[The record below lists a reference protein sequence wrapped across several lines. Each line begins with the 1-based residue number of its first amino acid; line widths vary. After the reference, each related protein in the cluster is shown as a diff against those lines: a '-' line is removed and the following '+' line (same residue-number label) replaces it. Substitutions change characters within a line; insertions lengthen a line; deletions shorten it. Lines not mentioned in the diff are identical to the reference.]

1 MLFQE
6 EWRIGREISCV
17 RTGKSW
23 YMADDGTG
31 GMERELRLQWLRVC
45 RGLLRQLSVRPSSC
59 WTQAQ
64 GREDYPHPVS
74 RFSVNLDGRRRE
86 QVDCDSHQ
94 LVSGEMQGSLLPFP
108 AQKQVFM
115 LFLPVILL
123 KLKVQTHVSL
133 CGMIDEDVEDLKAVH
148 DV

>member
-6 EWRIGREISCV
+6 EWRIGRERSCV

-23 YMADDGTG
+23 YMADDGRG
-31 GMERELRLQWLRVC
+31 GVERELSLWWLRVY
-45 RGLLRQLSVRPSSC
+45 RGLLSPPSVHPSSC
-59 WTQAQ
+59 WTWAH
-64 GREDYPHPVS
+64 GGEEYPCPVS
-74 RFSVNLDGRRRE
+74 RFSVSLDGRRRE

-115 LFLPVILL
+115 LFFPVLL
-123 KLKVQTHVSL
+123 LRRCKHICSFV
-133 CGMIDEDVEDLKAVH
+133 A
-148 DV
+148 

>member
-17 RTGKSW
+17 RTGASW

-31 GMERELRLQWLRVC
+31 GVERELRLRWLRVC
-45 RGLLRQLSVRPSSC
+45 RGVLRPPSVRPSSC
-59 WTQAQ
+59 WTRAQ
-64 GREDYPHPVS
+64 GGEEYPCPVS
-74 RFSVNLDGRRRE
+74 RFLVSLDGRRRE

-108 AQKQVFM
+108 AQKQVFV
-115 LFLPVILL
+115 LFLPVVLL
-123 KLKVQTHVSL
+123 KLQVQTHVSL